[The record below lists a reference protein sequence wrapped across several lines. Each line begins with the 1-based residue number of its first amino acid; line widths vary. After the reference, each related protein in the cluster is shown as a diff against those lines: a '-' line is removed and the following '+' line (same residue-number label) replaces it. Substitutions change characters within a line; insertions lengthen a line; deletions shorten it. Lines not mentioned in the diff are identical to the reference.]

1 MLVKSPFIVTLLC
14 ALCSASLY
22 DNGSY
27 VYYYQS
33 AFRPSI
39 GWHLHGGA
47 YAVVNVTQEYNNAG
61 SASECTA
68 GAIVWS
74 KNFSAASV
82 AMTAPHSGMSWS
94 VKQFCTAHCNFTNFV
109 VFVTHCFKDGLNT
122 CPLTGR
128 IDQGYIRIAAM
139 KNTGTGPRDLFYNF
153 TVSVTKYPSFK
164 SLQCVNN
171 QTSVYLNGDLVFTSN
186 ETVDVSGAGVHFKAG
201 GPITYKVMREV
212 KALAYFVNGTAQDV
226 ILCDSSPRGLLACQY
241 NTGNFSDG
249 FYPFTNSSVVK
260 EKFIV
265 YSENSVNTTL
275 VLHNFTFYNESD
287 APPNSQQSSA
297 GVGGLTTYQTQTA
310 QSGYYNFNFSFLS
323 SFVYKESNF
332 MYGSYHPQ
340 CNFRPENINNGLWFN
355 SLSVSITYGPL
366 QGGCKQSVFSH
377 RATCCYAY
385 SYNGPHICKGVYS
398 GQLHNNFECGLLVYI
413 TKTDGSRI
421 QTATTPPVRTQH
433 FYNNITLHKCVEYNI
448 YGRVGQGFITNVTD
462 SVAGYNYLQDGGLAI
477 LDTSGAIDIFAVQG
491 GYGLNFYKV
500 NPCEDVNQQF
510 VVSGGNLVGILTSR
524 NETDSQP
531 LENQFFVK
539 LINGTRRSRRS
550 ISENVT
556 SCSFVS
562 YGKFCIKPDGSIST
576 IVPKEME
583 QFVAPLLNVT
593 EHVLIP
599 DSFNLTVTDEYIQTR
614 MDKVQINCLQ
624 YVCGNSFECRQL
636 FQQYGPVCDNIL
648 SVVNSVGQKEDME
661 LLSFYS
667 STKPAGYNTPVF
679 NISTGDF
686 NISLLLPPSSAP
698 SGRSFIEDLL
708 FTSVESVGLP
718 TDEAYKKCTAG
729 PLGFLKDLACA
740 REYNGLLV
748 LPPIITAEM
757 QTLYTSSLVA
767 SMALGGITAAGAIP
781 FATQLQARINHL
793 GITQTVLLK
802 NQEKI
807 AASFNKAIG
816 HMQEGFKSTSLALQ
830 QIQDVVNKQS
840 AILTETMASLNKNF
854 GAISSVIQE
863 IYQQLDAIQ
872 ANAQVDR
879 LITGRLS
886 SLSVLA
892 SSKQAEYLRVSQQRE
907 LATQKINECV
917 KSQSTRYSFCGNGRH
932 VLTIPQNAPNGIVF
946 IHFTYT
952 PESFVNVTAIVGF
965 CINPANASQYAI
977 VPANGRGIFIQV
989 NGTYYITARDMFMP
1003 RDITAGD
1010 VVTLTS
1016 CQANY
1021 VSVNKTV
1028 ITTFVESDDFDF
1040 DDELSKW
1047 WNETK
1052 HEFPDF
1058 DQFNYT
1064 IPVLNI
1070 TYDIDKIEEVIKG
1083 LNDSLID
1090 LETLSI
1096 LKTYIKWPWY
1106 VWLAIFF
1113 AIIIFILVLG
1123 WIFFMTGCCG
1133 CCCGCFGIIPLM
1145 SKCGKKSSYYTTFDN
1160 DVVTEQYRPK
1170 KSV

>member
-1 MLVKSPFIVTLLC
+1 MLGKPLLLVTLLC
-14 ALCSASLY
+14 ALCSAVLY
-22 DNGSY
+22 DSSSY

-33 AFRPSI
+33 AFRPPD

-47 YAVVNVTQEYNNAG
+47 YAVVNISSESNNAG
-61 SASECTA
+61 SSSGCTVGTIHGGRVVNASS
-68 GAIVWS
+68 I
-74 KNFSAASV
+74 
-82 AMTAPHSGMSWS
+82 AMTAPSSGMAWS
-94 VKQFCTAHCNFTNFV
+94 SSQFCTAYCNFSDTT
-109 VFVTHCFKDGLNT
+109 VFVTHCYKHGG
-122 CPLTGR
+122 CPITGML
-128 IDQGYIRIAAM
+128 QQHSIRVSAM
-139 KNTGTGPRDLFYNF
+139 KNGQLFYNL
-153 TVSVTKYPSFK
+153 TVSVAKYPTFK
-164 SLQCVNN
+164 SFQCVNN
-171 QTSVYLNGDLVFTSN
+171 LTSVYLNGDLVYTSN
-186 ETVDVSGAGVHFKAG
+186 ETTDVTSAGVYFKAG
-201 GPITYKVMREV
+201 GPITYKVMKEV
-212 KALAYFVNGTAQDV
+212 KALAYFINGTAQEV
-226 ILCDSSPRGLLACQY
+226 ILCDNSPRGLLACQY

-249 FYPFTNSSVVK
+249 FYPFTNSSLVK
-260 EKFIV
+260 DRFIV
-265 YSENSVNTTL
+265 YRESSTNTTL
-275 VLHNFTFYNESD
+275 ELTNFTFTNVSN
-287 APPNSQQSSA
+287 ASPNLG
-297 GVGGLTTYQTQTA
+297 GVDTFQLYQTHTA
-310 QSGYYNFNFSFLS
+310 QDGYYNFNLSFLS
-323 SFVYKESNF
+323 SFVYKPSDF
-332 MYGSYHPQ
+332 MYGSYHPK

-355 SLSVSITYGPL
+355 SLSVSLTYGPI
-366 QGGCKQSVFSH
+366 QGGCKQSVFSNK
-377 RATCCYAY
+377 ATCCYAY
-385 SYNGPHICKGVYS
+385 SYRGPTRCKGVYR
-398 GQLHNNFECGLLVYI
+398 GELTQYFECGLLVYV
-413 TKTDGSRI
+413 TKSDGSRI
-421 QTATTPPVRTQH
+421 QTRSEPLVLTQYN
-433 FYNNITLHKCVEYNI
+433 YNNITLNKCVEYNI
-448 YGRVGQGFITNVTD
+448 YGRVGQGFITNVTE
-462 SVAGYNYLQDGGLAI
+462 ATANYSYLADGGLAI
-477 LDTSGAIDIFAVQG
+477 LDTSGAIDIFVVQG
-491 GYGLNFYKV
+491 AYGLNYYKV

-510 VVSGGNLVGILTSR
+510 VVSGGNLVGILTSH
-524 NETDSQP
+524 NETDSEFI
-531 LENQFFVK
+531 ENQFYIK
-539 LINGTRRSRRS
+539 LTNGTRRSRRS
-550 ISENVT
+550 VTGNVT
-556 SCSFVS
+556 NCPYVS
-562 YGKFCIKPDGSIST
+562 YGKFCIKPDGSLFI
-576 IVPKEME
+576 IVPQELE

-624 YVCGNSFECRQL
+624 YVCGNSIECRKL

-648 SVVNSVGQKEDME
+648 SVVNGVGQREDME

-667 STKPAGYNTPVF
+667 STKPSGYNTPIF
-679 NISTGDF
+679 NNVSTGDF
-686 NISLLLPPSSAP
+686 NISLLLTPPNSP
-698 SGRSFIEDLL
+698 TGRSFIEDLL

-718 TDEAYKKCTAG
+718 TDEEYKKCTAG
-729 PLGFLKDLACA
+729 PLGFVKDLVCA

-748 LPPIITAEM
+748 LPPIITADM
-757 QTLYTSSLVA
+757 QTMYTSSLVA

-793 GITQTVLLK
+793 GITNSLLLK

-840 AILTETMASLNKNF
+840 SILTETMQSLNKNF
-854 GAISSVIQE
+854 GAISSVLQD

-872 ANAQVDR
+872 ADAQVDR

-892 SSKQAEYLRVSQQRE
+892 SAKQAEYHRVSQQRE

-917 KSQSTRYSFCGNGRH
+917 KSQSNRYSFCGNGRH

-965 CINPANASQYAI
+965 CVNPANASQYAI
-977 VPANGRGIFIQV
+977 VPVNNRGIFIQV
-989 NGTYYITARDMFMP
+989 NGSYYITARDMYMP

-1010 VVTLTS
+1010 IVTLTS

-1028 ITTFVESDDFDF
+1028 ITTFVDNDDFDF

-1047 WNETK
+1047 WNDTK
-1052 HEFPDF
+1052 HELPDF
-1058 DQFNYT
+1058 DEFNYT
-1064 IPVLNI
+1064 VPVLNI
-1070 TYDIDKIEEVIKG
+1070 SNEIDRIQEVIQG

-1106 VWLAIFF
+1106 VWLAIAF
-1113 AIIIFILVLG
+1113 AIIIFILILG
-1123 WIFFMTGCCG
+1123 WVFFMTGCCG

>member
-1 MLVKSPFIVTLLC
+1 MLVQPLLLVTLLC

-22 DNGSY
+22 NNDSY

-33 AFRPSI
+33 AFRPFN

-47 YAVVNVTQEYNNAG
+47 YAVVNVSQETANAG
-61 SASECTA
+61 SSPSCTA
-68 GAIVWS
+68 GAIYWS
-74 KNFSAASV
+74 KNFTASSV
-82 AMTAPHSGMSWS
+82 AMTAPLQGMQWS
-94 VKQFCTAHCNFTNFV
+94 TIQFCTAHCNFTNIV
-109 VFVTHCFKDGLNT
+109 VFVTHCYKSGST
-122 CPLTGR
+122 VCPLTGL
-128 IDQGYIRIAAM
+128 IPQNHIRISAM
-139 KNTGTGPRDLFYNF
+139 KQGNNGPSGLFYNL
-153 TVSVTKYPSFK
+153 TVPVTKYSKFK

-186 ETVDVSGAGVHFKAG
+186 ETKDVSGAGVYFKAG

-212 KALAYFVNGTAQDV
+212 KALAYFVNGTAHDV
-226 ILCDSSPRGLLACQY
+226 ILCDGSPRGLLACQY
-241 NTGNFSDG
+241 NTGKFSDG
-249 FYPFTNSSVVK
+249 FYPFTNDTLVK

-265 YSENSVNTTL
+265 YRENSVNTTL
-275 VLHNFTFYNESD
+275 TLTNFTFYNESN
-287 APPNSQQSSA
+287 ALPNNG
-297 GVGGLTTYQTQTA
+297 GVDTIQLYQTHTA

-323 SFVYKESNF
+323 SFQYVESNF
-332 MYGSYHPQ
+332 MYGSYHPK
-340 CNFRPENINNGLWFN
+340 CGFRPESINNGLWFN
-355 SLSVSITYGPL
+355 SLSVSLAYGPL
-366 QGGCKQSVFSH
+366 QGGCKQSVFH
-377 RATCCYAY
+377 GRATCCYAY
-385 SYNGPHICKGVYS
+385 SYNGPTLCKGVYS
-398 GQLHNNFECGLLVYI
+398 GELTRSYQCGLLVFV
-413 TKTDGSRI
+413 TKSDGSRI
-421 QTATTPPVRTQH
+421 QTSTKPIVLTQH
-433 FYNNITLHKCVEYNI
+433 NYNNITLDRCVEYNI
-448 YGRVGQGFITNVTD
+448 YGRVGQGFITNVTE
-462 SVAGYNYLQDGGLAI
+462 SAAAFNYLEDGGLAI
-477 LDTSGAIDIFAVQG
+477 LDTSGAIDIFVVQG
-491 GYGLNFYKV
+491 EYGFNYYKV

-510 VVSGGNLVGILTSR
+510 VVSGGNLVGILTSI
-524 NETDSQP
+524 NQTGSQSI
-531 LENQFFVK
+531 ENQFYVK
-539 LINGTRRSRRS
+539 LTNGSRRSRRS
-550 ISENVT
+550 VSENVT
-556 SCSFVS
+556 SCPYVS
-562 YGKFCIKPDGSIST
+562 YGKFCIKPDGSLST
-576 IVPKEME
+576 IVPKELE

-624 YVCGNSFECRQL
+624 YVCGNSFECRKL

-667 STKPAGYNTPVF
+667 STKPSGISQPLF
-679 NISTGDF
+679 NNFSTGDF
-686 NISLLLPPSSAP
+686 NISLLLTSPSSP

-718 TDEAYKKCTAG
+718 TDEAYKKCTSG
-729 PLGFLKDLACA
+729 PLGFVKDLVCA

-757 QTLYTSSLVA
+757 QTMYTSSLVA

-793 GITQTVLLK
+793 GITQSLLMK

-807 AASFNKAIG
+807 AASFNRAIG

-854 GAISSVIQE
+854 GAISSVLQD
-863 IYQQLDAIQ
+863 IYQQLDVIQ
-872 ANAQVDR
+872 ADAQVDR
-879 LITGRLS
+879 IITGRLS

-892 SSKQAEYLRVSQQRE
+892 SAKQSEYIAVSQQRA

-965 CINPANASQYAI
+965 CVKPPNASHYAI
-977 VPANGRGIFIQV
+977 VPVNGRGIFIQV
-989 NGTYYITARDMFMP
+989 NGTYYITSRDMYMP
-1003 RDITAGD
+1003 RNITAGD
-1010 VVTLTS
+1010 IVTLTS

-1028 ITTFVESDDFDF
+1028 ISTFVEDDDFDF

-1047 WNETK
+1047 WNDTK
-1052 HEFPDF
+1052 HELPDF
-1058 DQFNYT
+1058 DEFNYT

-1070 TYDIDKIEEVIKG
+1070 SNEIDRIQGVIQG

-1113 AIIIFILVLG
+1113 AIVIFILIIG
-1123 WIFFMTGCCG
+1123 WVFFMTGCCG

-1145 SKCGKKSSYYTTFDN
+1145 NKCGKKSSYYTTFDN

>member
-1 MLVKSPFIVTLLC
+1 MSVTPLLLVTPLF
-14 ALCSASLY
+14 ALCSAVLY
-22 DNGSY
+22 DNNSY

-33 AFRPSI
+33 AFRPSD

-47 YAVVNVTQEYNNAG
+47 YAVVNVSNATG
-61 SASECTA
+61 GHQCTA
-68 GAIVWS
+68 GAIGYS
-74 KNFSAASV
+74 KDFSAASI
-82 AMTAPHSGMSWS
+82 AMTAPFNGMTWS
-94 VKQFCTAHCNFTNFV
+94 DSQFCTAHCNFTKIV
-109 VFVTHCFKDGLNT
+109 VFVTHCFKHRQNY
-122 CPLTGR
+122 CPLTGL
-128 IDQGYIRIAAM
+128 IPQNYIRIAAM
-139 KNTGTGPRDLFYNF
+139 KSDGTRPSDLFYNL
-153 TVSVTKYPSFK
+153 TVSVDKYPNFR

-171 QTSVYLNGDLVFTSN
+171 LTSVYLNGDLVFTSN
-186 ETVDVSGAGVHFKAG
+186 ETLSVSGAGVYFSG
-201 GPITYKVMREV
+201 DGPITYKVMQEV

-226 ILCDSSPRGLLACQY
+226 ILCDGTPRGLLACQY
-241 NTGNFSDG
+241 NTGNFTDG
-249 FYPFTNSSVVK
+249 FYPFTNSSLVK
-260 EKFIV
+260 ERFIV
-265 YSENSVNTTL
+265 YRENSVNTTL
-275 VLHNFTFYNESD
+275 VLHNFTFFNETS
-287 APPNSQQSSA
+287 APPDGGSLSA
-297 GVGGLTTYQTQTA
+297 SFQTYQTVVA

-323 SFVYKESNF
+323 GFNYKASDF
-332 MYGSYHPQ
+332 MYGSYHPN
-340 CNFRPENINNGLWFN
+340 CNFRLENINNGLWFN
-355 SLSVSITYGPL
+355 SLSISLAYGPL
-366 QGGCKQSVFSH
+366 QGGCKQSVFNN

-385 SYNGPHICKGVYS
+385 SYNGPRACKGVYR
-398 GQLHNNFECGLLVYI
+398 GQLTQFFECGLLVYI
-413 TKTDGSRI
+413 TKSDGSRI
-421 QTATTPPVRTQH
+421 QTATEAPIVTTN
-433 FYNNITLHKCVEYNI
+433 FYNNITLGRCVDYNI

-462 SVAGYNYLQDGGLAI
+462 STADYNYLADGGLAV
-477 LDTSGAIDIFAVQG
+477 LDTSGAIDIFVVQG
-491 GYGLNFYKV
+491 EYGLNFYKV

-510 VVSGGNLVGILTSR
+510 VVSGGKLVGILTSR
-524 NETDSQP
+524 NETGSQF
-531 LENQFFVK
+531 LGNQFYIKFT
-539 LINGTRRSRRS
+539 NENHRFRRSV
-550 ISENVT
+550 SENVT
-556 SCSFVS
+556 SCPYVS
-562 YGKFCIKPDGSIST
+562 YGKFCIKPDGSISL
-576 IVPKEME
+576 IVPKELE

-593 EHVLIP
+593 EYVLIP

-624 YVCGNSFECRQL
+624 YVCGNSLECRNL

-648 SVVNSVGQKEDME
+648 SIVNSVSQKEDME
-661 LLSFYS
+661 LLNFYS
-667 STKPAGYNTPVF
+667 STKPAGFNTPVLS
-679 NISTGDF
+679 NISTGGF
-686 NISLLLPPSSAP
+686 NISLLLTPPSST

-718 TDEAYKKCTAG
+718 TDDAYKKCTAG

-757 QTLYTSSLVA
+757 QTMYTSSLVA

-793 GITQTVLLK
+793 GITNSLLLK

-816 HMQEGFKSTSLALQ
+816 QMQEGFKSTSLALQ

-854 GAISSVIQE
+854 GAISSVIQD
-863 IYQQLDAIQ
+863 IYQQLDVIQ
-872 ANAQVDR
+872 ADAQVDR

-892 SSKQAEYLRVSQQRE
+892 SAKHSEHIIASQQRE

-952 PESFVNVTAIVGF
+952 PDRFVNVTAIVGF
-965 CINPANASQYAI
+965 CVNSANASQYAI

-989 NGTYYITARDMFMP
+989 NGSYYITARDMYMP

-1010 VVTLTS
+1010 IVTLTS

-1028 ITTFVESDDFDF
+1028 ITTFVDNDDFDF

-1113 AIIIFILVLG
+1113 AIIIFILILG
-1123 WIFFMTGCCG
+1123 WVFFMTGCCG

>member
-1 MLVKSPFIVTLLC
+1 MLVIRLLLVTLLC
-14 ALCSASLY
+14 ALCSAALF
-22 DNGSY
+22 DGNSY

-33 AFRPSI
+33 AFRPST

-47 YAVVNVTQEYNNAG
+47 YAVVNVSEENSTVTAT
-61 SASECTA
+61 ECTTGIISGGHSFNA
-68 GAIVWS
+68 S
-74 KNFSAASV
+74 SV
-82 AMTAPHSGMSWS
+82 AMTAPSLGMGWS
-94 VKQFCTAHCNFTNFV
+94 KMQFCTAYCNFSDFT
-109 VFVTHCFKDGLNT
+109 VFVTHCFVSGSNK
-122 CPLTGR
+122 CPLTGL
-128 IDQGYIRIAAM
+128 IPQGNIRISAM
-139 KNTGTGPRDLFYNF
+139 RNGILFYNY
-153 TVSVTKYPSFK
+153 TVNTNKYPRFK

-171 QTSVYLNGDLVFTSN
+171 FTSVYLNGDLVFTSN
-186 ETVDVSGAGVHFKAG
+186 YTTIVKEAGVYFKGG
-201 GPITYKVMREV
+201 GPVTYKIMKQFNV
-212 KALAYFVNGTAQDV
+212 LAYFVNGTVQDV
-226 ILCDSSPRGLLACQY
+226 ILCDQSPRGLLACQY

-249 FYPFTNSSVVK
+249 FYPFTNSSLVK

-265 YSENSVNTTL
+265 YRENSVNTTL
-275 VLHNFTFYNESD
+275 ALHNFTFTNETS
-287 APPNSQQSSA
+287 APPNTGGVSSIT
-297 GVGGLTTYQTQTA
+297 LYQTKNA

-323 SFVYKESNF
+323 AFVYKRSDF
-332 MYGSYHPQ
+332 MYGSYHPK
-340 CNFRPENINNGLWFN
+340 CSFRPENINNGLWFG
-355 SLSVSITYGPL
+355 SLTISLAYGPL
-366 QGGCKQSVFSH
+366 QGGCKQSVFSG

-385 SYNGPHICKGVYS
+385 SYNGPRACKGVYS
-398 GQLHNNFECGLLVYI
+398 GELSQSFECGLLVYV
-413 TKTDGSRI
+413 TKSDGSRI
-421 QTATTPPVRTQH
+421 QTALEPPILTQH
-433 FYNNITLHKCVEYNI
+433 NYNNITLNSCVEYNI
-448 YGRVGQGFITNVTD
+448 YGRTGQGFITNVTD
-462 SVAGYNYLQDGGLAI
+462 SAASYNYLADAGLAI
-477 LDTSGAIDIFAVQG
+477 LDTSGAVDTFVVQG
-491 GYGLNFYKV
+491 EYGLNYYKV

-524 NETDSQP
+524 NETGSQ
-531 LENQFFVK
+531 LIENQFYIK
-539 LINGTRRSRRS
+539 LINETRRFRRS
-550 ISENVT
+550 ISQNVT
-556 SCSFVS
+556 SCPYVS
-562 YGKFCIKPDGSIST
+562 YGKHCIKPDGTISI
-576 IVPKEME
+576 IVPEEFE

-599 DSFNLTVTDEYIQTR
+599 NSFNLTVTDEYIQTR
-614 MDKVQINCLQ
+614 MDKIQINCLQ
-624 YVCGNSFECRQL
+624 YVCGNSLECRSL

-667 STKPAGYNTPVF
+667 STKPKGYNTPVF
-679 NISTGDF
+679 SNISTGDF
-686 NISLLLPPSSAP
+686 NISLLLTPPSSP
-698 SGRSFIEDLL
+698 SGRSFVEDLL
-708 FTSVESVGLP
+708 FTSVETVGLP
-718 TDEAYKKCTAG
+718 TDADYKKCTAG
-729 PLGFLKDLACA
+729 PLGTLKDLVCA

-748 LPPIITAEM
+748 LPPIITADM
-757 QTLYTSSLVA
+757 QTMYTASLVG
-767 SMALGGITAAGAIP
+767 SMAFGGITAAGAIP
-781 FATQLQARINHL
+781 FATQIQARINHL
-793 GITQTVLLK
+793 GITQSLLLK

-816 HMQEGFKSTSLALQ
+816 HMQEGFRSTSLALQ
-830 QIQDVVNKQS
+830 QVQDVVNKQS

-854 GAISSVIQE
+854 GAISSVIQD

-872 ANAQVDR
+872 ADIQVDR

-886 SLSVLA
+886 ALSVLA
-892 SSKQAEYLRVSQQRE
+892 SAKQSEYIKVSQQRE

-917 KSQSTRYSFCGNGRH
+917 KSQSTRYSFCGSGRH

-965 CINPANASQYAI
+965 CVNPTNASQYAI
-977 VPANGRGIFIQV
+977 VPANGRGVFIQV
-989 NGTYYITARDMFMP
+989 NGSYYITARDMYMP

-1010 VVTLTS
+1010 IVTLTS

-1028 ITTFVESDDFDF
+1028 INTFVENDDFDF
-1040 DDELSKW
+1040 NDELSKW

-1052 HEFPDF
+1052 HELPDF

-1070 TYDIDKIEEVIKG
+1070 TYDIDKIEQVIRD

-1106 VWLAIFF
+1106 VWLAIAF
-1113 AIIIFILVLG
+1113 ATIIFILILG
-1123 WIFFMTGCCG
+1123 WVFFMTGCCG

>member
-1 MLVKSPFIVTLLC
+1 MLERPLLLVTLLF
-14 ALCSASLY
+14 ALCSAILY

-33 AFRPSI
+33 AFRPSY

-47 YAVVNVTQEYNNAG
+47 YAVVNVTKETNNAG
-61 SASECTA
+61 GAQECTA
-68 GAIVWS
+68 GAIFWS

-82 AMTAPHSGMSWS
+82 AMTAPPDGMRWS
-94 VKQFCTAHCNFTNFV
+94 TSEFCTAHCNFTDFT
-109 VFVTHCFKDGLNT
+109 VFVTHCFKDGPKE
-122 CPLTGR
+122 CPLTGK
-128 IDQGYIRIAAM
+128 IEQGYIRISAM
-139 KNTGTGPRDLFYNF
+139 KNTGSTPSDLFYNL
-153 TVSVTKYPSFK
+153 TVDVTTYPRFR

-171 QTSVYLNGDLVFTSN
+171 FTSVYLNGDLVFTSN
-186 ETVDVSGAGVHFKAG
+186 ETKAVSAAGVYFKAG
-201 GPITYKVMREV
+201 GPITYKVMREIR
-212 KALAYFVNGTAQDV
+212 ALAYFVNGTAQDV
-226 ILCDSSPRGLLACQY
+226 ILCDGSPRGLLACQY

-249 FYPFTNSSVVK
+249 FYPFTNSSLVK

-265 YSENSVNTTL
+265 YRENSVKTTL
-275 VLHNFTFYNESD
+275 VLHNVTFHNETN
-287 APPNSQQSSA
+287 AQPNSD
-297 GVGGLTTYQTQTA
+297 GVGSIHTYQTLTA

-323 SFVYKESNF
+323 RFVYKESDF

-340 CNFRPENINNGLWFN
+340 CNFRPETINNGLWFN
-355 SLSVSITYGPL
+355 SLSVSIAYGPI
-366 QGGCKQSVFSH
+366 QGGCKQSVFSGK
-377 RATCCYAY
+377 ATCCYAY
-385 SYNGPHICKGVYS
+385 SYHGPIACKGVYS
-398 GQLHNNFECGLLVYI
+398 GELRHNFECGLLVYI
-413 TKTDGSRI
+413 TKSHGSRI
-421 QTATTPPVRTQH
+421 QTATEPPVITQH
-433 FYNNITLHKCVEYNI
+433 NYNNITLNKCVEYNI
-448 YGRVGQGFITNVTD
+448 YGRFGQGLITNVTN
-462 SVAGYNYLQDGGLAI
+462 SAASYNYLADGGLAI
-477 LDTSGAIDIFAVQG
+477 LDSSGAVDIFVVQG
-491 GYGLNFYKV
+491 EYGLNYYKV

-510 VVSGGNLVGILTSR
+510 VVSGGKLVGILTSR
-524 NETDSQP
+524 NETGSQAI
-531 LENQFFVK
+531 ENQFYVK
-539 LINGTRRSRRS
+539 LTNGTRRSRRS
-550 ISENVT
+550 VGENVT
-556 SCSFVS
+556 NCPYVS

-576 IVPKEME
+576 IVPKELE

-593 EHVLIP
+593 ENVLIP
-599 DSFNLTVTDEYIQTR
+599 NSFNLTVTDEYIQTR

-624 YVCGNSFECRQL
+624 YVCGNSLECRRL

-667 STKPAGYNTPVF
+667 STKPSGYNTPVLS
-679 NISTGDF
+679 NVSTGDF
-686 NISLLLPPSSAP
+686 NISLLLTPPSNP
-698 SGRSFIEDLL
+698 RGRSFIEDLL

-718 TDEAYKKCTAG
+718 TDDAYKKCTAG

-793 GITQTVLLK
+793 GITQSLLLK

-840 AILTETMASLNKNF
+840 AILTETMQSLNKNF
-854 GAISSVIQE
+854 GAISSVIQD
-863 IYQQLDAIQ
+863 IYQQFDAIQ
-872 ANAQVDR
+872 ADAQVDR

-892 SSKQAEYLRVSQQRE
+892 SAKQAEYLKVSQQRE

-965 CINPANASQYAI
+965 CVNPANASQYAI

-989 NGTYYITARDMFMP
+989 NGTYYITARDMYMP
-1003 RDITAGD
+1003 RSITAGD
-1010 VVTLTS
+1010 IVTLTS

-1021 VSVNKTV
+1021 VNVNKTV
-1028 ITTFVESDDFDF
+1028 ITTFVDEDDFDLN
-1040 DDELSKW
+1040 DELSKW

-1096 LKTYIKWPWY
+1096 LKTYLKWPWY
-1106 VWLAIFF
+1106 VWLAIAF
-1113 AIIIFILVLG
+1113 ATIIFILILG
-1123 WIFFMTGCCG
+1123 WVFFMTGCCG
-1133 CCCGCFGIIPLM
+1133 CCCGCFGILPLV
-1145 SKCGKKSSYYTTFDN
+1145 SKCSKKSSYYTTFDN
-1160 DVVTEQYRPK
+1160 DVVT
-1170 KSV
+1170 

>member
-1 MLVKSPFIVTLLC
+1 MLATPFLLVTLLC
-14 ALCSASLY
+14 ALCSATLY
-22 DNGSY
+22 DNSY

-33 AFRPSI
+33 AFRPFG

-47 YAVVNVTQEYNNAG
+47 YKVVNVSNETNNAHG
-61 SASECTA
+61 SCIA
-68 GAIVWS
+68 GAIGFS
-74 KNFSAASV
+74 KNLSAASV

-94 VKQFCTAHCNFTNFV
+94 VNQFCTAHCNFTHFT
-109 VFVTHCFKDGLNT
+109 VFVTHCYKTGAGY
-122 CPLTGR
+122 CPLTGILPR
-128 IDQGYIRIAAM
+128 GHIRISAM
-139 KNTGTGPRDLFYNF
+139 RSVNGRRDLFYNL
-153 TVSVTKYPSFK
+153 TVPVTNYPTFK

-171 QTSVYLNGDLVFTSN
+171 QTSVYLNGDLVFSSN
-186 ETVDVSGAGVHFKAG
+186 ETIDVSGAGVYFSSY
-201 GPITYKVMREV
+201 GPITYKVMEET

-226 ILCDSSPRGLLACQY
+226 ILCDGTPRGLLACQY

-249 FYPFTNSSVVK
+249 FYPFSNYTIVKDRFVVYR
-260 EKFIV
+260 E
-265 YSENSVNTTL
+265 SSVNTTL
-275 VLHNFTFYNESD
+275 TLTNFTLYNESA
-287 APPNSQQSSA
+287 APPNTG
-297 GVGGLTTYQTQTA
+297 GVNTFVLYQTKTA
-310 QSGYYNFNFSFLS
+310 QNGYYNFNFSFLS
-323 SFVYKESNF
+323 NFVYKASDF
-332 MYGSYHPQ
+332 MYGSYHPS
-340 CNFRPENINNGLWFN
+340 CSFRLETLNNDLWFN

-366 QGGCKQSVFSH
+366 QGGCKQSVFSGK
-377 RATCCYAY
+377 ATCCYAY
-385 SYNGPHICKGVYS
+385 SYQGPHLCKGVYS
-398 GQLHNNFECGLLVYI
+398 GELQKYYECGLLVYV
-413 TKTDGSRI
+413 TKSDGSRI
-421 QTATTPPVRTQH
+421 QTATKPPVVTTN
-433 FYNNITLHKCVEYNI
+433 FYNNITLNKCVEYNI
-448 YGRVGQGFITNVTD
+448 YGRVGQGFITNVTNIAV
-462 SVAGYNYLQDGGLAI
+462 SYNYLADGGLAI
-477 LDTSGAIDIFAVQG
+477 LDTSGAIDIFVVRG
-491 GYGLNFYKV
+491 EYGPNYYKV

-510 VVSGGNLVGILTSR
+510 VVSGGQLVGILTSR
-524 NETDSQP
+524 NETNSQP
-531 LENQFFVK
+531 LENQFYIK
-539 LINGTRRSRRS
+539 LVNGSRRFRRSTNQ
-550 ISENVT
+550 NVT
-556 SCSFVS
+556 SCPYVS
-562 YGKFCIKPDGSIST
+562 YGKFCIKPDGSLSV
-576 IVPKEME
+576 IVPKEIE
-583 QFVAPLLNVT
+583 QFVEPLLNVT
-593 EHVLIP
+593 ENVLIP

-614 MDKVQINCLQ
+614 MDKVQINCIQ
-624 YVCGNSFECRQL
+624 YVCGNSFECRNL

-648 SVVNSVGQKEDME
+648 SIVNSVGQKEDME
-661 LLSFYS
+661 LLSFYA
-667 STKPAGYNTPVF
+667 STKPKGF
-679 NISTGDF
+679 NQPILSNFSTGDF
-686 NISLLLPPSSAP
+686 NLSLLLTPSTNP
-698 SGRSFIEDLL
+698 SGRSVIEDIL

-793 GITQTVLLK
+793 GITNSLLLK

-816 HMQEGFKSTSLALQ
+816 HMQEGFRSTSLALQ
-830 QIQDVVNKQS
+830 QVQDVVNKQS

-854 GAISSVIQE
+854 GAISSVLQD

-872 ANAQVDR
+872 AQAQVDR
-879 LITGRLS
+879 IITGRLS

-892 SSKQAEYLRVSQQRE
+892 SAKQAEHIRVSQQRE

-952 PESFVNVTAIVGF
+952 PQSFVNVTAIVGF
-965 CINPANASQYAI
+965 CVMPANASQYAI

-989 NGTYYITARDMFMP
+989 NGTYYITARDMYMP

-1010 VVTLTS
+1010 IVTLTS

-1028 ITTFVESDDFDF
+1028 ITTFVDNDDFDF

-1052 HEFPDF
+1052 HELPDF

-1113 AIIIFILVLG
+1113 AIIIFILILG
-1123 WIFFMTGCCG
+1123 WVFFMTGCCG

>member
-1 MLVKSPFIVTLLC
+1 MLERPLLLVTLLC
-14 ALCSASLY
+14 ALCSANLF
-22 DNGSY
+22 DNRSY

-33 AFRPSI
+33 AFRPSY

-47 YAVVNVTQEYNNAG
+47 YTVVNVTEEPNNAG
-61 SASECTA
+61 GAEECTA
-68 GAIVWS
+68 GAISWS

-82 AMTAPHSGMSWS
+82 AMTAPPAGMRWS
-94 VKQFCTAHCNFTNFV
+94 TSEFCTAHCNFTDFT
-109 VFVTHCFKDGLNT
+109 VFVTHCFKRDA
-122 CPLTGR
+122 CPLTGF
-128 IDQGYIRIAAM
+128 IEKGYIRISAM
-139 KNTGTGPRDLFYNF
+139 KNTGSTPSDLFYNL
-153 TVSVTKYPSFK
+153 TVAVTKYPTFR

-171 QTSVYLNGDLVFTSN
+171 FTSVYLNGDLVFTSN
-186 ETVDVSGAGVHFKAG
+186 ETKAVSAAGVHFKAG

-212 KALAYFVNGTAQDV
+212 RALAYFVNGTAQDV
-226 ILCDSSPRGLLACQY
+226 ILCDGSPRGLLACQY

-249 FYPFTNSSVVK
+249 LYPFTNSSLVK
-260 EKFIV
+260 ERFIV
-265 YSENSVNTTL
+265 YRETSINTTL
-275 VLHNFTFYNESD
+275 TLTNFTFSNESS
-287 APPNSQQSSA
+287 APPNSG
-297 GVGGLTTYQTQTA
+297 GVNTIQLYQTKTA

-323 SFVYKESNF
+323 DFEYKESNF

-340 CNFRPENINNGLWFN
+340 CNFRPETINNGLWFN
-355 SLSVSITYGPL
+355 SLSVSIAYGPI
-366 QGGCKQSVFSH
+366 QGGCKQSVFSGK
-377 RATCCYAY
+377 ATCCYAY
-385 SYNGPHICKGVYS
+385 SYRGPTACKGVYS
-398 GQLHNNFECGLLVYI
+398 GELTQNFECGLLVFV
-413 TKTDGSRI
+413 TKSDGSRI
-421 QTATTPPVRTQH
+421 QTATTPPIITQH
-433 FYNNITLHKCVEYNI
+433 NYNNITLNSCVDYNI
-448 YGRVGQGFITNVTD
+448 YGRTGQGLITNITD
-462 SVAGYNYLQDGGLAI
+462 SAASYNYLADGGLTI
-477 LDTSGAIDIFAVQG
+477 LDSSGAVDIFVVQG
-491 GYGLNFYKV
+491 AYGLNYYKV

-510 VVSGGNLVGILTSR
+510 VVSGGKLVGIPTSR
-524 NETDSQP
+524 NETGSQAI
-531 LENQFFVK
+531 ENQFYIK
-539 LINGTRRSRRS
+539 LTNGSRRSRRS
-550 ISENVT
+550 VSENVT
-556 SCSFVS
+556 NCPYVS

-576 IVPKEME
+576 IVPKELE
-583 QFVAPLLNVT
+583 QFLAPLLNVT
-593 EHVLIP
+593 ENVLIP
-599 DSFNLTVTDEYIQTR
+599 NSFNLTVTDEYIQTR
-614 MDKVQINCLQ
+614 MDKVQINCMQ
-624 YVCGNSFECRQL
+624 YVCGNSLECRNL

-648 SVVNSVGQKEDME
+648 SIVNSVGQKEDME
-661 LLSFYS
+661 LLYFYS
-667 STKPAGYNTPVF
+667 STKPAGFNTPVLS
-679 NISTGDF
+679 NVSTGDF
-686 NISLLLPPSSAP
+686 NISLLLTPPSNP

-718 TDEAYKKCTAG
+718 TDDAYKKCTAG

-757 QTLYTSSLVA
+757 QILYTSSLVA

-793 GITQTVLLK
+793 GITQSLLLK

-830 QIQDVVNKQS
+830 QIHDVVNKQS
-840 AILTETMASLNKNF
+840 AILTETMQSLNKNF
-854 GAISSVIQE
+854 GAISSVIQD

-872 ANAQVDR
+872 ADAQVDR

-892 SSKQAEYLRVSQQRE
+892 SAKQAEYLKVSQQRE

-965 CINPANASQYAI
+965 CVNPANASQYAI

-989 NGTYYITARDMFMP
+989 NGTYYITARDMYMP
-1003 RDITAGD
+1003 RSITAGD
-1010 VVTLTS
+1010 IVTLTS

-1021 VSVNKTV
+1021 VNVNKTV
-1028 ITTFVESDDFDF
+1028 ITTFVDEDDFDF
-1040 DDELSKW
+1040 NDELSKW

-1106 VWLAIFF
+1106 VWLAIAF
-1113 AIIIFILVLG
+1113 ATIIFILILG
-1123 WIFFMTGCCG
+1123 WVFFMTGCCG
-1133 CCCGCFGIIPLM
+1133 CCCGCFGILPLV
-1145 SKCGKKSSYYTTFDN
+1145 SKCSKKSSYYTTFDN

>member
-1 MLVKSPFIVTLLC
+1 MLERPLLLVTLLC
-14 ALCSASLY
+14 ALCSANLF
-22 DNGSY
+22 DNRSY

-33 AFRPSI
+33 AFRPSY

-47 YAVVNVTQEYNNAG
+47 YAVVNVTEEPNNAG
-61 SASECTA
+61 GAEECTA
-68 GAIVWS
+68 GAISWS

-82 AMTAPHSGMSWS
+82 AMTAPPAGMRWS
-94 VKQFCTAHCNFTNFV
+94 TSAFCTAHCNFTDFT
-109 VFVTHCFKDGLNT
+109 VFVTHCFKRGA
-122 CPLTGR
+122 CPLTGF
-128 IDQGYIRIAAM
+128 IEKGYIRISAM
-139 KNTGTGPRDLFYNF
+139 KNTGSTPSDLFYNL
-153 TVSVTKYPSFK
+153 TVAVTKYPTFR

-171 QTSVYLNGDLVFTSN
+171 FTSVYLNGDLVFTSN
-186 ETVDVSGAGVHFKAG
+186 ETKAVSAAGVHFKAG

-212 KALAYFVNGTAQDV
+212 RALAYFVNGTAQDV
-226 ILCDSSPRGLLACQY
+226 ILCDGSPRGLLACQY

-249 FYPFTNSSVVK
+249 LYPFTNSSLVK
-260 EKFIV
+260 ERFIV
-265 YSENSVNTTL
+265 YRETSINTTL
-275 VLHNFTFYNESD
+275 TLTNFTFSNESS
-287 APPNSQQSSA
+287 APPNSG
-297 GVGGLTTYQTQTA
+297 GVNTIQLYQTKTA

-323 SFVYKESNF
+323 GFEYKESNF

-340 CNFRPENINNGLWFN
+340 CNFKPETINNGLWFN
-355 SLSVSITYGPL
+355 SLSVSIAYGPI
-366 QGGCKQSVFSH
+366 QGGCKQSVFNGK
-377 RATCCYAY
+377 ATCCYAY
-385 SYNGPHICKGVYS
+385 SYRGPTACKGVYS
-398 GQLHNNFECGLLVYI
+398 GELTQNFECGLLVFV
-413 TKTDGSRI
+413 TKSDGSRI
-421 QTATTPPVRTQH
+421 QTATTPPIITQH
-433 FYNNITLHKCVEYNI
+433 NYNNITLNSCVDYNI
-448 YGRVGQGFITNVTD
+448 YGRTGQGLITNITD
-462 SVAGYNYLQDGGLAI
+462 SAASYNYLADGGLAI
-477 LDTSGAIDIFAVQG
+477 LDSSGAVHIFVVQG
-491 GYGLNFYKV
+491 AYGLNYYKV

-510 VVSGGNLVGILTSR
+510 VVSGGKLVGILTSR
-524 NETDSQP
+524 NETGSQAI
-531 LENQFFVK
+531 ENQFYIK
-539 LINGTRRSRRS
+539 LTNGSRRSRRS
-550 ISENVT
+550 VSENVT
-556 SCSFVS
+556 NCPYVS

-576 IVPKEME
+576 IVPKELE
-583 QFVAPLLNVT
+583 QFLAPLLNVT
-593 EHVLIP
+593 ENVLIP
-599 DSFNLTVTDEYIQTR
+599 NSFNLTVTDEYIQTR
-614 MDKVQINCLQ
+614 MDKVQINCMQ
-624 YVCGNSFECRQL
+624 YVCGNSLECRNL

-648 SVVNSVGQKEDME
+648 SIVNSVGQKEDME
-661 LLSFYS
+661 LLYFYS
-667 STKPAGYNTPVF
+667 STKPAGFNTPVLS
-679 NISTGDF
+679 NVSTGDF
-686 NISLLLPPSSAP
+686 NISLLLTPPSNP

-718 TDEAYKKCTAG
+718 TDDAYKKCTAG

-793 GITQTVLLK
+793 GITQSLLLK

-840 AILTETMASLNKNF
+840 AILTETMQSLNKNF
-854 GAISSVIQE
+854 GAISSVIQD

-872 ANAQVDR
+872 ADAQVDR

-892 SSKQAEYLRVSQQRE
+892 SAKQAEYLKVSQQRE

-965 CINPANASQYAI
+965 CVNPANASQYAI

-989 NGTYYITARDMFMP
+989 NGTYYITARDMYMP
-1003 RDITAGD
+1003 RSITAGD
-1010 VVTLTS
+1010 IVTLTS

-1021 VSVNKTV
+1021 VNVNKTV
-1028 ITTFVESDDFDF
+1028 ITTFVDEDDFDF
-1040 DDELSKW
+1040 NDELSKW

-1106 VWLAIFF
+1106 VWLAIAF
-1113 AIIIFILVLG
+1113 ATIIFILILG
-1123 WIFFMTGCCG
+1123 WVFFMTGCCG
-1133 CCCGCFGIIPLM
+1133 CCCGCFGILPLVG
-1145 SKCGKKSSYYTTFDN
+1145 KCSKKSSYYTTFDN

>member
-1 MLVKSPFIVTLLC
+1 MLGKSLFLVTILC
-14 ALCSASLY
+14 ALCSANLFDSA
-22 DNGSY
+22 NNY

-33 AFRPSI
+33 AFRPPN
-39 GWHLHGGA
+39 GWHLQGGA
-47 YAVVNVTQEYNNAG
+47 YAVVNSTNYTNNAG
-61 SASECTA
+61 SASGCTV
-68 GAIVWS
+68 GVIKDVY
-74 KNFSAASV
+74 NQSAASI
-82 AMTAPHSGMSWS
+82 AMTAPPQGMAWS
-94 VKQFCTAHCNFTNFV
+94 KSQFCSAHCNFSEIT
-109 VFVTHCFKDGLNT
+109 VFVTHCYSSGAGS
-122 CPLTGR
+122 CPITGMIAR
-128 IDQGYIRIAAM
+128 DYIRISAM
-139 KNTGTGPRDLFYNF
+139 KNGSLFYNL
-153 TVSVTKYPSFK
+153 TVSVSKYPTFK
-164 SLQCVNN
+164 SFQCVNN
-171 QTSVYLNGDLVFTSN
+171 STSVYLNGDLVFTSN
-186 ETVDVSGAGVHFKAG
+186 ETTHVTGAGVYFKSG
-201 GPITYKVMREV
+201 GPVTYKVMKEV
-212 KALAYFVNGTAQDV
+212 KALAYFINGTAQEV
-226 ILCDSSPRGLLACQY
+226 ILCDNSPRGLLACQY

-249 FYPFTNSSVVK
+249 FYPFTNSSLVK
-260 EKFIV
+260 DRFIV
-265 YSENSVNTTL
+265 YRESSTNTTL
-275 VLHNFTFYNESD
+275 ELTNFTFTNVSN
-287 APPNSQQSSA
+287 ASPNSG
-297 GVGGLTTYQTQTA
+297 GVDTFQLYQTHTA
-310 QSGYYNFNFSFLS
+310 QDGYYNFNLSFLS
-323 SFVYKESNF
+323 SFVYKPSDF
-332 MYGSYHPQ
+332 MYGSYHPN

-355 SLSVSITYGPL
+355 SLSVSLTYGPI
-366 QGGCKQSVFSH
+366 QGGCKQSVFSNK
-377 RATCCYAY
+377 ATCCYAY
-385 SYNGPHICKGVYS
+385 SYRGPTRCKGVYR
-398 GQLHNNFECGLLVYI
+398 GELTQYFECGLLVYV
-413 TKTDGSRI
+413 TKSDGSRI
-421 QTATTPPVRTQH
+421 QTRSEPLVLTQYN
-433 FYNNITLHKCVEYNI
+433 YNNITLNKCVEYNI
-448 YGRVGQGFITNVTD
+448 YGRVGQGFITNVTE
-462 SVAGYNYLQDGGLAI
+462 ATANYSYLADGGLAI
-477 LDTSGAIDIFAVQG
+477 LDTSGAIDIFVVRGA
-491 GYGLNFYKV
+491 YGLNYYKV

-510 VVSGGNLVGILTSR
+510 VVSGGNLVGILTSH
-524 NETDSQP
+524 NETDSEFI
-531 LENQFFVK
+531 ENQFYIK
-539 LINGTRRSRRS
+539 LTNGTRRSRRS
-550 ISENVT
+550 VTGNVT
-556 SCSFVS
+556 NCPYVS
-562 YGKFCIKPDGSIST
+562 YGKFCIKPDGSLFI
-576 IVPKEME
+576 IVPQELE

-624 YVCGNSFECRQL
+624 YVCGNSIECRKL

-648 SVVNSVGQKEDME
+648 SVVNGVGQREDME

-667 STKPAGYNTPVF
+667 STKPSGYNTPIF
-679 NISTGDF
+679 NNVSTGDF
-686 NISLLLPPSSAP
+686 NISLLLTPPNSP
-698 SGRSFIEDLL
+698 TGRSFIEDLL

-718 TDEAYKKCTAG
+718 TDEEYKKCTAG
-729 PLGFLKDLACA
+729 PLGFVKDLVCA

-748 LPPIITAEM
+748 LPPIITADM
-757 QTLYTSSLVA
+757 QTMYTSSLVA

-793 GITQTVLLK
+793 GITNSLLLK

-840 AILTETMASLNKNF
+840 SILTETMQSLNKNF
-854 GAISSVIQE
+854 GAISSVLQD

-872 ANAQVDR
+872 ADAQVDR

-892 SSKQAEYLRVSQQRE
+892 SAKQAEYHRVSQQRE

-917 KSQSTRYSFCGNGRH
+917 KSQSNRYSFCGNGRH

-965 CINPANASQYAI
+965 CVNPANASQYAI
-977 VPANGRGIFIQV
+977 VPVNNRGIFIQV
-989 NGTYYITARDMFMP
+989 NGSYYITARDMYMP

-1010 VVTLTS
+1010 IVMLTS

-1028 ITTFVESDDFDF
+1028 ITTFVDNDDFDF

-1047 WNETK
+1047 WNDTK
-1052 HEFPDF
+1052 HELPDF
-1058 DQFNYT
+1058 DEFNYT
-1064 IPVLNI
+1064 VPVLNI
-1070 TYDIDKIEEVIKG
+1070 SNEIDRIQEVIQG

-1106 VWLAIFF
+1106 VWLAIAF
-1113 AIIIFILVLG
+1113 AIIIFILILG
-1123 WIFFMTGCCG
+1123 WVFFMTGCCG

>member
-1 MLVKSPFIVTLLC
+1 MSVRVVLVLIPLC
-14 ALCSASLY
+14 ALCSANLY
-22 DNGSY
+22 TDSY
-27 VYYYQS
+27 NYYYQS
-33 AFRPSI
+33 AFRPPD

-47 YAVVNVTQEYNNAG
+47 YAVVNVSKDHANAG
-61 SASECTA
+61 SSSCTA
-68 GAIVWS
+68 GVILNS
-74 KNFSAASV
+74 KNFSASSV
-82 AMTAPHSGMSWS
+82 AMTAPDSGMTWS
-94 VKQFCTAHCNFTNFV
+94 VQQFCTAHCNFTDFT
-109 VFVTHCFKDGLNT
+109 VFVTHCYKSGSGA
-122 CPLTGR
+122 CPLTGL
-128 IDQGYIRIAAM
+128 IQQGFIRIAVM
-139 KNTGTGPRDLFYNF
+139 KKGGSGPSSLFYNF
-153 TVSVTKYPSFK
+153 TVSVNKYPRFK

-186 ETVDVSGAGVHFKAG
+186 ETQDVSAAGVYFSSG

-226 ILCDSSPRGLLACQY
+226 ILCDNSPKGLLACQY

-249 FYPFTNSSVVK
+249 FYPYTNTSLVK

-265 YSENSVNTTL
+265 YRENSVNTTL
-275 VLHNFTFYNESD
+275 NLTNFTFSNVSN
-287 APPNSQQSSA
+287 AQPNS
-297 GVGGLTTYQTQTA
+297 GDVNTIKLYQTQTA
-310 QSGYYNFNFSFLS
+310 QSGYYNFNLSFLS
-323 SFVYKESNF
+323 GFVYKASDF
-332 MYGSYHPQ
+332 MYGSYHKH
-340 CNFRPENINNGLWFN
+340 CSFRPENINNGLWFN
-355 SLSVSITYGPL
+355 SLSVSLAYGPL
-366 QGGCKQSVFSH
+366 QGGCKQSVFSG
-377 RATCCYAY
+377 RTTCCYAY
-385 SYNGPHICKGVYS
+385 SYGGPRSCKGVYP
-398 GQLHNNFECGLLVYI
+398 GEFNQFFECGLLVYV

-421 QTATTPPVRTQH
+421 QTATEPPTLTTNY
-433 FYNNITLHKCVEYNI
+433 YNNITIGKCVDYNI
-448 YGRVGQGFITNVTD
+448 YGRTGQGFITNVTD
-462 SVAGYNYLQDGGLAI
+462 SAASYNYLADSGLAI
-477 LDTSGAIDIFAVQG
+477 LDTSGAIDVFVVQG
-491 GYGLNFYKV
+491 DYGLNYYKV

-510 VVSGGNLVGILTSR
+510 VVSGGNLVGILTSI
-524 NETDSQP
+524 NATGSHFIG
-531 LENQFFVK
+531 NQFYVK
-539 LINGTRRSRRS
+539 LTNRSRRVRRS
-550 ISENVT
+550 ITENVT
-556 SCSFVS
+556 SCPYVS
-562 YGKFCIKPDGSIST
+562 YGTFCIKPDGSLSN
-576 IVPKEME
+576 IVPHELE

-593 EHVLIP
+593 EYVLIP

-624 YVCGNSFECRQL
+624 YVCGNSLECRKL

-648 SVVNSVGQKEDME
+648 AVVNSVSQKEDME

-667 STKPAGYNTPVF
+667 STKPRGYNTPFLSNV
-679 NISTGDF
+679 STGDF
-686 NISLLLPPSSAP
+686 NISLLLTPFEKPT
-698 SGRSFIEDLL
+698 GRSFIEDIL

-718 TDEAYKKCTAG
+718 TDEDYKKCTAG
-729 PLGFLKDLACA
+729 PLGFVKDLVCA

-748 LPPIITAEM
+748 LPPIITADM
-757 QTLYTSSLVA
+757 QTMYTSSLVA

-793 GITQTVLLK
+793 GITNSLLLK

-840 AILTETMASLNKNF
+840 SILTETMQSLNKNF
-854 GAISSVIQE
+854 GAISSVIQD
-863 IYQQLDAIQ
+863 IYSQLDAIQ
-872 ANAQVDR
+872 ADAQVDR
-879 LITGRLS
+879 LIAGRLS

-892 SSKQAEYLRVSQQRE
+892 SAKQSEYIRVSQQRE

-917 KSQSTRYSFCGNGRH
+917 KSQSSRYSFCGNGRH
-932 VLTIPQNAPNGIVF
+932 VLTIPQNAPNGVVF

-965 CINPANASQYAI
+965 CVKPANASQYAI

-989 NGTYYITARDMFMP
+989 NGSYYITARDMYMP

-1010 VVTLTS
+1010 IVTLTS

-1028 ITTFVESDDFDF
+1028 ITTFVENDDFDF

-1047 WNETK
+1047 WNDTK
-1052 HEFPDF
+1052 HELPDF
-1058 DQFNYT
+1058 DEFNYT
-1064 IPVLNI
+1064 APILNI
-1070 TYDIDKIEEVIKG
+1070 SSEIDRIQGVIQG

-1106 VWLAIFF
+1106 VWLAIAF
-1113 AIIIFILVLG
+1113 AIIIFILILG
-1123 WIFFMTGCCG
+1123 WVFFMTGCCG

>member
-1 MLVKSPFIVTLLC
+1 MLVKSLFTVIPLF
-14 ALCSASLY
+14 ALCSATLY
-22 DNGSY
+22 DSGSY

-33 AFRPSI
+33 AFRPPN
-39 GWHLHGGA
+39 GWQLHGGA
-47 YAVVNVTQEYNNAG
+47 YAVVNVSTETG
-61 SASECTA
+61 SANRCTA
-68 GAIVWS
+68 GAISFS

-82 AMTAPHSGMSWS
+82 AMTAPANGMTWS
-94 VKQFCTAHCNFTNFV
+94 DAQFCTAHCNFTNIV
-109 VFVTHCFKDGLNT
+109 VFVTHCFKNRPNY
-122 CPLTGR
+122 CSLTGL
-128 IDQGYIRIAAM
+128 IPQNYIRIAAM
-139 KNTGTGPRDLFYNF
+139 KSNGTGPSDLFYNL
-153 TVSVTKYPSFK
+153 TVPVTKYPKFR

-186 ETVDVSGAGVHFKAG
+186 ETVDISGAGVHFAAG

-226 ILCDSSPRGLLACQY
+226 ILCDGTPRGLLACQY

-249 FYPFTNSSVVK
+249 FYPFTNSSLVK
-260 EKFIV
+260 ERFIV
-265 YSENSVNTTL
+265 YRENSVNTTL
-275 VLHNFTFYNESD
+275 VLHNVTFFNETS
-287 APPNSQQSSA
+287 APN
-297 GVGGLTTYQTQTA
+297 GGDLNANFQIYQTVTA

-323 SFVYKESNF
+323 GFVYKESDF
-332 MYGSYHPQ
+332 MYGSYHPN

-355 SLSVSITYGPL
+355 SLSISLAYGPL
-366 QGGCKQSVFSH
+366 QGGCKQSVFNR

-385 SYNGPHICKGVYS
+385 SYNGPHACKGVYR
-398 GQLHNNFECGLLVYI
+398 GQLTQLFECGLLVYI
-413 TKTDGSRI
+413 TKSDGSRI
-421 QTATTPPVRTQH
+421 QTATKALVVTTN
-433 FYNNITLHKCVEYNI
+433 FYNNITLDRCVEYNI

-462 SVAGYNYLQDGGLAI
+462 STADYNYLADGGLAI
-477 LDTSGAIDIFAVQG
+477 LDTSGAIDIFVVQG
-491 GYGLNFYKV
+491 VYGLNFYKV

-510 VVSGGNLVGILTSR
+510 VVSGGKLVGILTSR
-524 NETDSQP
+524 NETDSQF
-531 LENQFFVK
+531 LENQFYIK
-539 LINGTRRSRRS
+539 LTNETHRSRRS
-550 ISENVT
+550 VSENVT
-556 SCSFVS
+556 SCPYVS

-576 IVPKEME
+576 IVPEELK
-583 QFVAPLLNVT
+583 QFVSPLLNVT
-593 EHVLIP
+593 EYVLIP

-624 YVCGNSFECRQL
+624 YVCGNSFECRNL

-661 LLSFYS
+661 LLTFYS

-679 NISTGDF
+679 NNISTGDF
-686 NISLLLPPSSAP
+686 NISLLLTPPSTP

-793 GITQTVLLK
+793 GITQTILLK

-863 IYQQLDAIQ
+863 IYQQLDSIQ

-879 LITGRLS
+879 IITGRLS

-965 CINPANASQYAI
+965 CVNPANASQYAI

-989 NGTYYITARDMFMP
+989 NGSYYITARDMYMP

-1010 VVTLTS
+1010 IVTLTS

-1028 ITTFVESDDFDF
+1028 ITTLVDNDDFDF
-1040 DDELSKW
+1040 HDELSKW

-1052 HEFPDF
+1052 HELPDF

-1113 AIIIFILVLG
+1113 AIIIFILILG
-1123 WIFFMTGCCG
+1123 WVFFMTGCCG

>member
-1 MLVKSPFIVTLLC
+1 MLVKSLFIVTLLF
-14 ALCSASLY
+14 ALCSAILY
-22 DNGSY
+22 DNDTY
-27 VYYYQS
+27 VYYYHS
-33 AFRPSI
+33 AFRPPL

-47 YAVVNVTQEYNNAG
+47 YAVINVTTENNNAG
-61 SASECTA
+61 SSSECTA
-68 GAIVWS
+68 GAIYWS

-82 AMTAPHSGMSWS
+82 AMTAPFSGMSWS
-94 VKQFCTAHCNFTNFV
+94 TSQFCTAHCNFSSFT
-109 VFVTHCFKDGLNT
+109 VFVTHCFRSGQGF
-122 CPLTGR
+122 CPLTGLIQR
-128 IDQGYIRIAAM
+128 GYIRISAM
-139 KNTGTGPRDLFYNF
+139 KQGGGKPADLFYNL
-153 TVSVTKYPSFK
+153 TVSVDKYPKFR

-171 QTSVYLNGDLVFTSN
+171 QTSVYLNGDLVFSSN
-186 ETVDVSGAGVHFKAG
+186 ETKDVSAAGVYFKSG

-226 ILCDSSPRGLLACQY
+226 ILCDGSPRGLLACQY

-249 FYPFTNSSVVK
+249 FYPFTNYSLVK

-265 YSENSVNTTL
+265 YRDNSVNTTL
-275 VLHNFTFYNESD
+275 ALTNFTFFNVSS
-287 APPNSQQSSA
+287 ALPNSG
-297 GVGGLTTYQTQTA
+297 GVNTFVLYQTQTA
-310 QSGYYNFNFSFLS
+310 QSGYYNLNFSFLS
-323 SFVYKESNF
+323 SFVYKENDF
-332 MYGSYHPQ
+332 TYGSYHRQ
-340 CNFRPENINNGLWFN
+340 CNFRLEAINNLWFN
-355 SLSVSITYGPL
+355 SLSISLTYGPL
-366 QGGCKQSVFSH
+366 QGGCKQSVFSGK
-377 RATCCYAY
+377 ATCCYAY
-385 SYNGPHICKGVYS
+385 SYNGPRACKGVYN
-398 GQLHNNFECGLLVYI
+398 GELQQDFECGLLVYI
-413 TKTDGSRI
+413 TKSDGSRI
-421 QTATTPPVRTQH
+421 QTVTEAPVVTTN
-433 FYNNITLHKCVEYNI
+433 FYNNITLNKCVEYNI

-462 SVAGYNYLQDGGLAI
+462 SAATYNYLADGGLAI
-477 LDTSGAIDIFAVQG
+477 LDTSGAIDIFVVQG
-491 GYGLNFYKV
+491 EYGLNFYKV

-510 VVSGGNLVGILTSR
+510 VVSGGNIVGILTSR
-524 NETDSQP
+524 NETGSQL
-531 LENQFFVK
+531 LENQFFIK
-539 LINGTRRSRRS
+539 LTNGTRRSRRS
-550 ISENVT
+550 ASGNVT
-556 SCSFVS
+556 SCPYVS

-576 IVPKEME
+576 IVPEELE
-583 QFVAPLLNVT
+583 QYVAPLLNIT

-599 DSFNLTVTDEYIQTR
+599 NSFNLTVTDEYIQTR

-624 YVCGNSFECRQL
+624 YVCGNSLECRTL

-661 LLSFYS
+661 LLKFYS
-667 STKPAGYNTPVF
+667 STKPVGFNAPVLS
-679 NISTGDF
+679 NLSTGDF
-686 NISLLLPPSSAP
+686 NISLLLTPPGSP

-718 TDEAYKKCTAG
+718 TDKDYKKCTAG
-729 PLGFLKDLACA
+729 PLGFLKDLVCA

-748 LPPIITAEM
+748 LPPIITADM
-757 QTLYTSSLVA
+757 QTMYTSSLVA
-767 SMALGGITAAGAIP
+767 SMMFGGITAAGAIP
-781 FATQLQARINHL
+781 FATQIQARINHL
-793 GITQTVLLK
+793 GITQTLLLK

-816 HMQEGFKSTSLALQ
+816 HMQEGFRSTSLALQ
-830 QIQDVVNKQS
+830 QVQDVVNRQS

-854 GAISSVIQE
+854 GAISSVIQD
-863 IYQQLDAIQ
+863 IYQQLDSIQ
-872 ANAQVDR
+872 ADIQVDR
-879 LITGRLS
+879 IITGRLS

-892 SSKQAEYLRVSQQRE
+892 SAKQAEYLRVSQQRE

-917 KSQSTRYSFCGNGRH
+917 KSQSTRYSFCGIGRH
-932 VLTIPQNAPNGIVF
+932 VLTIPQNAPNGVVF

-965 CINPANASQYAI
+965 CVKPANASQYAL

-989 NGTYYITARDMFMP
+989 NGSYYITARDMYMP

-1010 VVTLTS
+1010 IVTLTS

-1028 ITTFVESDDFDF
+1028 ITTFVEDDDFDF
-1040 DDELSKW
+1040 NDELSKW

-1106 VWLAIFF
+1106 VWLAIAF
-1113 AIIIFILVLG
+1113 ATVVFILILG
-1123 WIFFMTGCCG
+1123 WVFFMTGCCG

-1160 DVVTEQYRPK
+1160 DVVT
-1170 KSV
+1170 

>member
-1 MLVKSPFIVTLLC
+1 MLGKPLLLVTLWY
-14 ALCSASLY
+14 ALCSALLY
-22 DNGSY
+22 DNNTY

-33 AFRPSI
+33 AFRPSP
-39 GWHLHGGA
+39 GWHIHGGA
-47 YAVVNVTQEYNNAG
+47 YAVVKVFNETNNAG
-61 SASECTA
+61 SAGQCTA
-68 GAIVWS
+68 GSIHWS
-74 KNFSAASV
+74 KNFSASSV
-82 AMTAPHSGMSWS
+82 AMTAPYTGMSWS
-94 VKQFCTAHCNFTNFV
+94 VSQFCTAHCDFTDFT
-109 VFVTHCFKDGLNT
+109 VFVTHCYKNGQGS
-122 CPLTGR
+122 CPLTGM
-128 IDQGYIRIAAM
+128 IPQDHIRISAM
-139 KNTGTGPRDLFYNF
+139 RYGILFYNS
-153 TVSVTKYPSFK
+153 TVAVTKYSRFK

-171 QTSVYLNGDLVFTSN
+171 MTAVYLNGDLVFTSN
-186 ETVDVSGAGVHFKAG
+186 DTKDVSAAGVYFSSG
-201 GPITYKVMREV
+201 GPITYKVMKEV
-212 KALAYFVNGTAQDV
+212 DVLAYFVNGTAQDV
-226 ILCDSSPRGLLACQY
+226 ILCDNSPRGLLACQY

-249 FYPFTNSSVVK
+249 FYPFTNSSLVK
-260 EKFIV
+260 DRFIV
-265 YSENSVNTTL
+265 YRESSTNTTL
-275 VLHNFTFYNESD
+275 KLTNFSFTNVSN
-287 APPNSQQSSA
+287 APPNSG
-297 GVGGLTTYQTQTA
+297 GVDTFHLYQTSTA
-310 QSGYYNFNFSFLS
+310 QDGYYNFNLSFLS
-323 SFVYKESNF
+323 SFVYKPSDF
-332 MYGSYHPQ
+332 MYGSYHPK

-355 SLSVSITYGPL
+355 SLSVSLTYGPI
-366 QGGCKQSVFSH
+366 QGGCKQSVFSN

-385 SYNGPHICKGVYS
+385 SYQGPSLCKGVYT
-398 GQLHNNFECGLLVYI
+398 GELTQYFECGLLVYV
-413 TKTDGSRI
+413 TKSDGSRI
-421 QTATTPPVRTQH
+421 QTRSEPLVLTQYN
-433 FYNNITLHKCVEYNI
+433 YNNITLNKCVEYNI
-448 YGRVGQGFITNVTD
+448 YGRVGQGFITNVTE
-462 SVAGYNYLQDGGLAI
+462 ATANYSYLADGGLAI
-477 LDTSGAIDIFAVQG
+477 LDTSGAIDIFVVQG
-491 GYGLNFYKV
+491 AYGLNYYKV

-510 VVSGGNLVGILTSR
+510 VVSGGNLVGILTSH
-524 NETDSQP
+524 NETGSESI
-531 LENQFFVK
+531 ENQFYIK
-539 LINGTRRSRRS
+539 LTNGTRRSRRS
-550 ISENVT
+550 VTGNVT
-556 SCSFVS
+556 NCPYVS
-562 YGKFCIKPDGSIST
+562 YGKFCIKPDGSLFI
-576 IVPKEME
+576 IVPQELE

-624 YVCGNSFECRQL
+624 YVCGNSIECRKL

-648 SVVNSVGQKEDME
+648 SVVNGVGQREDME

-667 STKPAGYNTPVF
+667 STKPSGYNTPIF
-679 NISTGDF
+679 NNVSTGDF
-686 NISLLLPPSSAP
+686 NISLLLTPPNSP
-698 SGRSFIEDLL
+698 TGRSFIEDLL

-718 TDEAYKKCTAG
+718 TDEEYKKCTAG
-729 PLGFLKDLACA
+729 PLGFVKDLVCA

-748 LPPIITAEM
+748 LPPIITADM
-757 QTLYTSSLVA
+757 QTMYTSSLVA

-793 GITQTVLLK
+793 GITNSLLLK

-840 AILTETMASLNKNF
+840 SILTETMQSLNKNF
-854 GAISSVIQE
+854 GAISSVLQD

-872 ANAQVDR
+872 ADAQVDR

-892 SSKQAEYLRVSQQRE
+892 SAKQAEYHRVSQQRE

-917 KSQSTRYSFCGNGRH
+917 KSQSNRYSFCGNGRH

-965 CINPANASQYAI
+965 CVNPANASQYAI
-977 VPANGRGIFIQV
+977 VPVNNRGIFIQV
-989 NGTYYITARDMFMP
+989 NGSYYITARDMYMP

-1010 VVTLTS
+1010 IVTLTS

-1028 ITTFVESDDFDF
+1028 ITTFVDNDDFDF

-1047 WNETK
+1047 WNDTK
-1052 HEFPDF
+1052 HELPDF
-1058 DQFNYT
+1058 DEFNYT
-1064 IPVLNI
+1064 VPVLNI
-1070 TYDIDKIEEVIKG
+1070 SNEIDRIQEVIQG

-1106 VWLAIFF
+1106 VWLAIAF
-1113 AIIIFILVLG
+1113 AIIIFILILG
-1123 WIFFMTGCCG
+1123 WVFFMTGCCG

>member
-1 MLVKSPFIVTLLC
+1 MLVQPLLLVTLLC
-14 ALCSASLY
+14 ALCSAVLY
-22 DNGSY
+22 DNDSY

-33 AFRPSI
+33 AFRPFD

-47 YAVVNVTQEYNNAG
+47 YAVVNVSTETNNAG
-61 SASECTA
+61 SSNTCTA
-68 GAIVWS
+68 GAIYWS
-74 KNFSAASV
+74 KNFSASSV
-82 AMTAPHSGMSWS
+82 AMTAPLQGMQWS
-94 VKQFCTAHCNFTNFV
+94 TTQFCTAHCNFSNTV
-109 VFVTHCFKDGLNT
+109 VFVTHCYVNHKGA
-122 CPLTGR
+122 CPLTGL
-128 IDQGYIRIAAM
+128 IQQNHIRISAM
-139 KNTGTGPRDLFYNF
+139 KKGNTGPSGLFYNL
-153 TVSVTKYPSFK
+153 TVPVTKYPTFK

-171 QTSVYLNGDLVFTSN
+171 HTSVYLNGDLVFTSN
-186 ETVDVSGAGVHFKAG
+186 ETEDVVAAGVHFKAG
-201 GPITYKVMREV
+201 GPITYKVMKEV

-226 ILCDSSPRGLLACQY
+226 ILCDGSPKGLLACQY

-249 FYPFTNSSVVK
+249 FYPFTNDTLVK
-260 EKFIV
+260 ERFIV
-265 YSENSVNTTL
+265 YRESSVNTTL
-275 VLHNFTFYNESD
+275 TLTNFTFHNESN
-287 APPNSQQSSA
+287 APPNNG
-297 GVGGLTTYQTQTA
+297 GVETIQLYQTHTA
-310 QSGYYNFNFSFLS
+310 QSGYYNFNLSFLS
-323 SFVYKESNF
+323 SFQYVESDF
-332 MYGSYHPQ
+332 MYGSYHPK
-340 CNFRPENINNGLWFN
+340 CGFRPESINNGLWLN
-355 SLSVSITYGPL
+355 SLSVSLAYGPL
-366 QGGCKQSVFSH
+366 QGGCKQSVFNG

-385 SYNGPHICKGVYS
+385 SYNGPTSCKGVYRGELTRS
-398 GQLHNNFECGLLVYI
+398 YQCGLLVFV
-413 TKTDGSRI
+413 TKSDGSRI
-421 QTATTPPVRTQH
+421 QTSTKPIVLTQH
-433 FYNNITLHKCVEYNI
+433 NYNNITLDRCVEYNI
-448 YGRVGQGFITNVTD
+448 YGRVGQGFITNVTE
-462 SVAGYNYLQDGGLAI
+462 SATAFNYLADGGLAI
-477 LDTSGAIDIFAVQG
+477 LDTSGAIDTFVVEG
-491 GYGLNFYKV
+491 EYGPNYYKV

-510 VVSGGNLVGILTSR
+510 VVSGGNLVGILTSI
-524 NETDSQP
+524 NQTGSQSI
-531 LENQFFVK
+531 ENQFYVK
-539 LINGTRRSRRS
+539 LTNGSRRSRRS
-550 ISENVT
+550 VSENVT
-556 SCSFVS
+556 SCPYVS
-562 YGKFCIKPDGSIST
+562 YGKFCIKPDGSLST
-576 IVPKEME
+576 IVPKELE

-593 EHVLIP
+593 EYVLIP
-599 DSFNLTVTDEYIQTR
+599 NSFNLTVTDEYIQTR
-614 MDKVQINCLQ
+614 MYKVQINCLQ
-624 YVCGNSFECRQL
+624 YVCGNSIECRKL

-667 STKPAGYNTPVF
+667 STKPSGFSQPLF
-679 NISTGDF
+679 NNFSTGDF
-686 NISLLLPPSSAP
+686 NISLLLTSPSSP
-698 SGRSFIEDLL
+698 SGRSFVEDLL

-718 TDEAYKKCTAG
+718 TDEAYKKCTSG
-729 PLGFLKDLACA
+729 PLGFVKDLVCA

-757 QTLYTSSLVA
+757 QTMYTSSLVA
-767 SMALGGITAAGAIP
+767 SMALGGITSAGAIP
-781 FATQLQARINHL
+781 FATQVQARINHL
-793 GITQTVLLK
+793 GITQSLLMK

-854 GAISSVIQE
+854 GAISSVLQD

-872 ANAQVDR
+872 ADAQVDR
-879 LITGRLS
+879 IITGRLS

-892 SSKQAEYLRVSQQRE
+892 SAKQSEYYRVSQQRE

-965 CINPANASQYAI
+965 CVNPPNASQYAL

-989 NGTYYITARDMFMP
+989 NGSYYITARDMYMP

-1010 VVTLTS
+1010 IVTLTS

-1021 VSVNKTV
+1021 VSVNRTV
-1028 ITTFVESDDFDF
+1028 ITTFVDNDDFDF

-1047 WNETK
+1047 WNDTK
-1052 HEFPDF
+1052 HELPDF
-1058 DQFNYT
+1058 DEFNYT

-1070 TYDIDKIEEVIKG
+1070 SNEIDRIQEVIQG

-1090 LETLSI
+1090 LEALSI

-1106 VWLAIFF
+1106 VWLAIAFLT
-1113 AIIIFILVLG
+1113 IIFILVLC

-1133 CCCGCFGIIPLM
+1133 CCCGCFGIMPLM